1 LPLICSTSWPQVRIA
16 VRRKSATQRLHGPLA
31 LASVLVLTGVAIAGP
46 FDAQAQAGP
55 GLKPS
60 ANTRERFGPALPAV
74 GKADPVVIDAD
85 RITGRPDQETVAEGS
100 VEFRRGN
107 LTMRADRIEY
117 SQPTDTVRAIGS
129 VEIRADGNVYRG
141 PELELQVQR
150 FEGWFRSPSY
160 FFGRT
165 QAGGEAERFDFLD
178 KDRSVATAATY
189 TSCPAPDPAWV
200 LETNRVL
207 LDQAA
212 DEGTAVGAVLRFYG
226 VPILALPIM
235 SFPLSDARKSGWLP
249 PSVGIDNKSGVQVA
263 APYYWNIAPN
273 RDATFTPTMYS
284 RRGAALGGEFR
295 YLEPSYRGTLQG
307 QVLPNDLEASRSR
320 WSLWAAHEGR
330 WDRPQTDGV
339 DYRVDIQRV
348 SDDDYW
354 KDFTRSLPSP
364 TPRLLPAIGQAT
376 MRFDQAPGDTET
388 YARVL
393 QWQVLQDNAPGASI
407 TPPYQRAP
415 QVGVR
420 QRAAAGGFEWG
431 WETEINR
438 FTNEDS
444 SLQQGTRVHAL
455 GTLALP
461 WLPTGSSGW
470 TITPRA
476 SLNAAA
482 YDVDEPLAGGGRT
495 ASRVIPTVSLDSAW
509 VFEREAQLF
518 GRDVTQTLEP
528 RLFYAYTPYQNQSDY
543 PVFDSAPK
551 QFNITSIFS
560 DNVFSGVDRVS
571 DANQISAGLTT
582 RFFDRQTGSEHL
594 RLGLAQRLLLA
605 DQRITADGQPLTQ
618 RLSDLLLLGSTS
630 VVPDWAF
637 DTSLTYGSQNSRI
650 EQTTLAARY
659 SPGPFRTVA
668 VGYSYNRNSSEQI
681 GIAWQLPLNASARSR
696 AVAEQARD
704 SLADDGIFGSS
715 RSSGSSGCAGAW
727 YTVGRVNYSMQD
739 SRLTSA
745 LMGFEYDSGCWIA
758 RVVANQQSTGN
769 STANTSFFFQLE
781 LVGLSRLGSNPLGV
795 LRENVPGY
803 QMLRGAD
810 PSSTPAFLTP

>member
-1 LPLICSTSWPQVRIA
+1 
-16 VRRKSATQRLHGPLA
+16 
-31 LASVLVLTGVAIAGP
+31 VLTGAAIGGP
-46 FDAQAQAGP
+46 FDAHAQAGP

-74 GKADPVVIDAD
+74 GNAGPVVIDAD

-107 LTMRADRIEY
+107 LSMRADRIEY

-141 PELELQVQR
+141 PELELQVER

-160 FFGRT
+160 FFERT

-178 KDRSVATAATY
+178 KNRSIATGASY
-189 TSCPAPDPAWV
+189 TSCPVPDPAWV
-200 LETNRVL
+200 LNTDRVL
-207 LDQAA
+207 LDQEA
-212 DEGTAVGAVLRFYG
+212 DEGTAEGAVLRFYG
-226 VPILALPIM
+226 VPILALPVM
-235 SFPLSDARKSGWLP
+235 TFPLSDARKSGWLP
-249 PSVGIDNKSGVQVA
+249 PSIGIDNKSGVQVS

-284 RRGAALGGEFR
+284 LRGAALGGEFR

-307 QVLPNDLEASRSR
+307 QLLPNDLEANRSR

-330 WDRPQTDGV
+330 WDRPRTDGV

-393 QWQVLQDNAPGASI
+393 KWQVLQDNSPGASI

-431 WETEINR
+431 WETEVNR

-461 WLPTGSSGW
+461 WFPTGTSGW

-482 YDVDEPLAGGGRT
+482 YDVDEPLAAGGRT

-509 VFEREAQLF
+509 VLEREAQLF

-560 DNVFSGVDRVS
+560 DNAFSGVDRVS
-571 DANQISAGLTT
+571 DANQISAGVTT
-582 RFFDRQTGSEHL
+582 RFFDRQTGSENL

-637 DTSLTYGSQNSRI
+637 DTSLTYGSENSRI
-650 EQTTLAARY
+650 EQTALAARY
-659 SPGPFRTVA
+659 SPGPFRTVG
-668 VGYSYNRNSSEQI
+668 VGYSYNRDSSEQI
-681 GIAWQLPLNASARSR
+681 GIAWQWPLNAAAR
-696 AVAEQARD
+696 AYTGAQQARD
-704 SLADDGIFGSS
+704 SLASDGILGAA
-715 RSSGSSGCAGAW
+715 RSSGSSSCTGGW

-758 RVVANQQSTGN
+758 RVVANQLSTGKN
-769 STANTSFFFQLE
+769 TANTSFFFQLE
-781 LVGLSRLGSNPLGV
+781 FVGLSRLGSNPLGV

-803 QMLRGAD
+803 RLLRDGD
-810 PSSTPAFLTP
+810 SPSTPAFLTP

>member
-1 LPLICSTSWPQVRIA
+1 MLA
-16 VRRKSATQRLHGPLA
+16 VAGG
-31 LASVLVLTGVAIAGP
+31 VGGVA
-46 FDAQAQAGP
+46 FDAQAQTGP

-60 ANTRERFGPALPAV
+60 ANTRARFGPALPA
-74 GKADPVVIDAD
+74 GDDAGPVVIDAD

-160 FFGRT
+160 FFERT

-178 KDRSVATAATY
+178 KNRSIATGASY

-200 LETNRVL
+200 LQTDRVL
-207 LDQAA
+207 LDQET
-212 DEGTAVGAVLRFYG
+212 DEGTAEGAVLRFYG
-226 VPILALPIM
+226 VPILALPVLT
-235 SFPLSDARKSGWLP
+235 FPLSDARKSGWLP
-249 PSVGIDNKSGVQVA
+249 PSIGIDNKSGVQVS

-273 RDATFTPTMYS
+273 RDAVLTPTMYS
-284 RRGAALGGEFR
+284 KRGAALGGDFR
-295 YLEPSYRGTLQG
+295 YLEPGFRGSLQG
-307 QVLPNDLEASRSR
+307 QVLPDDLEANRSR
-320 WSLWAAHEGR
+320 WSLWTEHEAR
-330 WDRPQTDGV
+330 WDGPRADGV
-339 DYRVDIQRV
+339 DFRVDIQRV

-393 QWQVLQDNAPGASI
+393 QWQVLQDTDPGASI

-420 QRAAAGGFEWG
+420 QRAAAGGFEWS

-455 GTLALP
+455 GSLALP
-461 WLPTGSSGW
+461 WSPVGTPGW
-470 TITPRA
+470 TVTPRA

-482 YDVDEPLAGGGRT
+482 YDVDEPPAGGGRT

-509 VFEREAQLF
+509 VLERDAQLF

-528 RLFYAYTPYQNQSDY
+528 RLFYAYTPYRNQSDY
-543 PVFDSAPK
+543 PVFDSAAK
-551 QFNITSIFS
+551 DFNFTSIFS
-560 DNVFSGVDRVS
+560 DNVFSGVDLVS
-571 DANQISAGLTT
+571 DANQVTAGVTT
-582 RFFDRQTGSEHL
+582 RFLDRQTGSENL
-594 RLGLAQRLLLA
+594 RLGVAQRLLLA
-605 DQRITADGQPLTQ
+605 DQRITADGETLTQ
-618 RLSDLLLLGSTS
+618 RLSDVLLLGSTS
-630 VVPDWAF
+630 VVPDWGF
-637 DTSLTYGSQNSRI
+637 DASLQYGSQNSRI
-650 EQTTLAARY
+650 ERSVLAARY
-659 SPGPFRTVA
+659 SPGPFRTIG
-668 VGYSYNRNSSEQI
+668 VGYSYNRDSSEQI
-681 GIAWQLPLNASARSR
+681 GVGWQWPLNASARSY
-696 AVAEQARD
+696 AAAQQARD
-704 SLADDGIFGSS
+704 SLSDDGIFGSS
-715 RSSGSSGCAGAW
+715 RASGSSSCAGGW

-745 LMGFEYDSGCWIA
+745 IMGFEYDSGCWIA
-758 RVVANQQSTGN
+758 RVVANRQSTGTN
-769 STANTSFFFQLE
+769 TANTSFLFQLE
-781 LVGLSRLGSNPLGV
+781 FVGLSRLGANPLGV

-803 QMLRGAD
+803 RLPRDGD